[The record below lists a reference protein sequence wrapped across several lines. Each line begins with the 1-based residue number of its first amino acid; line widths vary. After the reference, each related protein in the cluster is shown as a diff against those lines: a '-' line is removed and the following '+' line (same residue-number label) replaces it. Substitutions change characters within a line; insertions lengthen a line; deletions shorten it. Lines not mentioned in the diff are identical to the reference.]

1 MKNTLKTLSA
11 LALSLALS
19 SAFADVKKDTLQ
31 NAQKTITNPST
42 ATIVLVDVESR
53 TDLSQ
58 VNFLDIN
65 KQLKTSANTSDVS
78 STYGTVVGQKIIVLS
93 NSALND
99 TINYSDMTKSTT
111 PEIQGGAAP
120 NDVAK
125 TNWTVGFSL
134 KLDIKDA
141 NDKKVYTT
149 IDFVNNV
156 QIPIDPKNNIS
167 SIKST
172 KFNNTLLLNKN
183 EYQLVTVNS
192 IYNEDA
198 TATKQK
204 SKMQFVF
211 IKIQK

>member
-1 MKNTLKTLSA
+1 MNNTIKNLTA
-11 LALSLALS
+11 LTLSLALS
-19 SAFADVKKDTLQ
+19 TAFADIKKDASL
-31 NAQKTITNPST
+31 NAPKIINNPST

-65 KQLKTSANTSDVS
+65 KQLKTSSNTSDVS

-99 TINYSDMTKSTT
+99 TINYSDMTKSLT

-120 NDVAK
+120 NDVPK
-125 TNWTVGFSL
+125 HEWTVGFSL
-134 KLDIKDA
+134 RLDIKDA

-149 IDFVNNV
+149 IDFVNNT
-156 QIPIDPKNNIS
+156 QIPVDPKNNIS

-192 IYNEDA
+192 VYNEDS